1 MASEAQQETKH
12 DDQEDVIFVLNDE
25 TDEPR
30 ALECGDTLPPLTET
44 GDTIDV
50 DNPIQY
56 TREQLLFHVLNTLTY
71 KVKVID
77 RAHWI
82 RIASEFVDLMM
93 SADDRPFPQSVV
105 PIVKGRRVVVVA
117 DDAEAAAEDAD
128 TDGAEEDAIVRR
140 ATMATL
146 LQQRIP
152 QGAMPFKDSLRRLYH
167 VERIFVDG
175 IDHLSVPTVTFK
187 VPHKMRAHL
196 HSSDRRVTLFP
207 PTNLYEGDTVEVIG
221 FVFGEGEDPVQFDP
235 EQYRRNLAAM
245 REGERVVVWPYDSTK
260 PRAGTVLE
268 RAGDTIKVRGGT
280 GTEDEHVLRVDEI
293 WKNLAFVYPEGSQD
307 PLSRVGALSRGVVT
321 TLLQGDADGSL
332 TLQTIMPTL
341 EDVLRFSKE
350 AMVSLHDAKRVGLEA
365 QIGAR
370 FEEMDT
376 RTLDALSGILAD
388 SVNAFRFSTAS
399 SSSGAAA
406 AAGQVTVSLPD
417 LGAFNYAPYVSEG
430 TFADS
435 DLNRL
440 KYLFGQGDDGMVY
453 MLHNVG
459 QSVDR
464 VLHSIRK
471 HSAKIFSGG
480 AVAWGGAGACEG
492 DPHEKV
498 AQRTFA
504 SWAEMEA
511 YKTAPLGEVVELG
524 GILYIRFRASNGDH
538 VWVRHVSQPKQAVC
552 SGTVDFKTIAQM
564 ARLPCAYDTYDQ
576 VCASA
581 EALRQQNEIRN
592 NDLRAAMLS
601 KARALHE
608 KRGEHKAAIAKWM
621 AQVAHTGKAKTA
633 SQVAVQD
640 DAIDYSTFS
649 GDPEQM
655 DFEDMYNKQDS
666 SAFYAPLRPVVEK
679 DADSE
684 GDPYVTGLAQA
695 LGLKLPA
702 ESVALIAKNMLLRFG
717 AEEAL
722 PSKLEALRQAVH
734 RKAMA
739 ELARQLKS
747 DKPGKATREALIA
760 RAKAWEEQT
769 YAKNKKELE
778 EKITGKGQKVSYAC
792 ALLAIMAQIAGPDLR
807 IEFVHPKCA
816 KTFSTG
822 MVAYVACAARALV
835 DTDAFGG
842 VAVSQKDL
850 EAEVEGILK
859 TNAQMASAFATS
871 MSKAG
876 DRRAVEVTQWPQF
889 RPVLGAAADDHLK
902 TVRNKKERA
911 GVYKKKSRGAKP
923 VLNLALGKSKSTEV
937 DVKPIVFKKVLM
949 LKDAAG
955 TASVPSKK
963 LVESLPGDLAE
974 AVGNNSAAFWDR
986 FADRTYN
993 LFDILSAK
1001 LPLDA
1006 QAVSAVSQA
1015 AFNPTQDNALHTR
1028 NVMRAFLDNELKSV
1042 LGKVANRWKGSSA
1055 GEDDTV
1061 ALILQVEAIP
1071 DLADELASVL
1081 KQLTRGVLASVGGL
1095 LLEVNDTLRSLY
1107 ILDYI
1112 LVYTLYSIAVI
1123 VNKNKTDALTLVEV
1137 VRTPKAKFDA
1147 VVAVCNLVLRRCAAA
1162 IKRNTFVTAE
1172 ILHTHEVLR
1181 EERKE
1186 KIIQGAERLHG
1197 EDKKTFL
1204 EATKLGLFTWED
1216 LPQEDRP
1223 EGDEE
1228 PGNIDRTEYWVM
1240 DEDDDEDYNEGGN
1253 GEFD

>member
-1 MASEAQQETKH
+1 MVSDSQEEAKH

-44 GDTIDV
+44 GDTIDT

-56 TREQLLFHVLNTLTY
+56 TREQLLFHILNTLTY

-82 RIASEFVDLMM
+82 RIASEFVDLML
-93 SADDRPFPQSVV
+93 SGDDRPFPQSVV
-105 PIVKGRRVVVVA
+105 PIVKGRRVVVA
-117 DDAEAAAEDAD
+117 DADAAEDA
-128 TDGAEEDAIVRR
+128 AQDADEADAVVHR

-152 QGAMPFKDSLRRLYH
+152 QGAPPFKDNLKRLYH
-167 VERIFVDG
+167 VERIFADG
-175 IDHLSVPTVTFK
+175 IDSLGVPTVTFK
-187 VPHKMRAHL
+187 VPFKMRAHL
-196 HSSDRRVTLFP
+196 YSSDRRVTLFP
-207 PTNLYEGDTVEVIG
+207 PTNLYEGDTVEVVG
-221 FVFGEGEDPVQFDP
+221 FVFGDGEDPVQFDP
-235 EQYRRNLAAM
+235 EQYRRSLAAM
-245 REGERVVVWPYDSTK
+245 SVGDRVLIWPHDGAKSLG
-260 PRAGTVLE
+260 GTVLE
-268 RAGDTIKVRGGT
+268 REGDTLKVGT
-280 GTEDEHVLRVDEI
+280 GSRGAGEYLLRVDEI
-293 WKNLAFVYPEGSQD
+293 WKNQAFVYPEGSQD
-307 PLSRVGALSRGVVT
+307 LLSRATALSRGAVT

-332 TLQTIMPTL
+332 TLQTIMPAL
-341 EDVLRFSKE
+341 ADVLRFSRE
-350 AMVSLHDAKRVGLEA
+350 TMISLDDAKRVGLEA
-365 QIGAR
+365 QIAAR
-370 FEEMDT
+370 FEDMDT
-376 RTLDALSGILAD
+376 HTLDALSGILAA
-388 SVNAFRFSTAS
+388 SVNAFQFPAS
-399 SSSGAAA
+399 PSFDTKSVAPA
-406 AAGQVTVSLPD
+406 AAGPVTVTLPD
-417 LGAFNYAPYVSEG
+417 LGAFNYTPYVSEG

-440 KYLFGQGDDGMVY
+440 KHMFGQGDDGMVY

-464 VLHSIRK
+464 VLHGIRK

-480 AVAWGGAGACEG
+480 AWGGAGACEG
-492 DPHEKV
+492 DPHEKL
-498 AQRTFA
+498 AQRAFA

-511 YKTAPLGEVVELG
+511 YTDAPLGEVVELG
-524 GILYIRFRASNGDH
+524 STLYVRFRASNGDH

-552 SGTVDFKTIAQM
+552 SGSVDFKSIAQM
-564 ARLPCAYDTYDQ
+564 SRLPCAYDDYDQ

-621 AQVAHTGKAKTA
+621 AQVARTGEAKIGTQFV
-633 SQVAVQD
+633 SQEDV
-640 DAIDYSTFS
+640 IDYSTFS
-649 GDPEQM
+649 GDPEQI
-655 DFEDMYNKQDS
+655 DFEDMYNKRES
-666 SAFYAPLRPVVEK
+666 TVFYAPLRPV
-679 DADSE
+679 DSNSAAAADSD
-684 GDPYVTGLAQA
+684 GDPYVSGLARA

-702 ESVALIAKNMLLRFG
+702 ESIALIAKNLHSRFSG
-717 AEEAL
+717 EEAL

-747 DKPGKATREALIA
+747 ETPAAKATRDALIA

-769 YAKNKKELE
+769 YAKKKKELE
-778 EKITGKGQKVSYAC
+778 EKITGKGQKVLYAC
-792 ALLAIMAQIAGPDLR
+792 ALIAIMSQIAGTDLR

-816 KTFSTG
+816 KTFSAG
-822 MVAYVACAARALV
+822 MVAYVACAARVLV

-850 EAEVEGILK
+850 ETEVEGILK
-859 TNAQMASAFATS
+859 TNAQMANAYLASRTGGERS
-871 MSKAG
+871 G
-876 DRRAVEVTQWPQF
+876 VQVTQWPQF
-889 RPVLGAAADDHLK
+889 RPVLGAADEHLK
-902 TVRNKKERA
+902 AVRNKRA
-911 GVYKKKSRGAKP
+911 GLNKKGRVGARP
-923 VLNLALGKSKSTEV
+923 VLNLAPTKKKVAGV
-937 DVKPIVFKKVLM
+937 DVKPIAFKQVFLLKRPGTEVATPKKA
-949 LKDAAG
+949 KG
-955 TASVPSKK
+955 
-963 LVESLPGDLAE
+963 LPADLAE

-986 FADRTYN
+986 FTDRTYN

-1006 QAVSAVSQA
+1006 AAVSAVSQF
-1015 AFNPTQDNALHTR
+1015 AFHPTQDNALHTR
-1028 NVMRAFLDNELKSV
+1028 NVMRAFLDNELKSL
-1042 LGKVANRWKGSSA
+1042 LGKVANRWKGSNSA
-1055 GEDDTV
+1055 GEEDTV
-1061 ALILQVEAIP
+1061 ALILQIEAISG
-1071 DLADELASVL
+1071 LADELASILQQVS
-1081 KQLTRGVLASVGGL
+1081 QGALASVGA
-1095 LLEVNDTLRSLY
+1095 LEASDTVRSLY
-1107 ILDYI
+1107 MLDYV
-1112 LVYTLYSIAVI
+1112 LVYTLYSIAAI
-1123 VNKNKTDALTLVEV
+1123 VNKNKMDTLTLVEV
-1137 VRTPKAKFDA
+1137 VRAPKARFDA
-1147 VVAVCNLVLRRCAAA
+1147 VMAVCNLVLRRCAAA
-1162 IKRNTFVTAE
+1162 LKRNTFVTAE

-1216 LPQEDRP
+1216 LPQEDATQ
-1223 EGDEE
+1223 GDEQRDPE
-1228 PGNIDRTEYWVM
+1228 IDRNEYWVM